1 MARDAI
7 FVVAGVAIPASGI
20 GDELAAGRPA
30 EFVALRVEGRGISI
44 APMSRQAR
52 VTASI

>member
-7 FVVAGVAIPASGI
+7 FVVAGVAIPCVGHI

-30 EFVALRVEGRGISI
+30 EVVALRVE
-44 APMSRQAR
+44 AVAYLSRR
-52 VTASI
+52 